1 MIKVEN
7 LVYTYPSNEA
17 PTLKGL
23 NFEIKNGEVFGFL
36 GPSGSGKSTA
46 QKVLYKILTGFS
58 GKVEVAGKDLTKWD
72 NSYFEKIGVGF
83 ELPNH
88 YMKLTGKENLEL
100 FASFYPSG
108 KSRSVESL
116 FEMVD
121 LSDAMNK
128 TVESYSKGMKMR
140 LNFIRA
146 IQHDPDILFFDEPT
160 SGLDPVNA
168 HKIKEHILSLKEAG
182 KTIFVTTHSM
192 ETADHICDRV
202 AFIVEGQLVATDTP
216 QNLKHQYGREA
227 VNVELGNGQSQ
238 EFPLAQ
244 IGDNREFLNFIKER
258 EVKRMETL
266 DATLEEVFIEVTGKS
281 LKG

>member
-1 MIKVEN
+1 
-7 LVYTYPSNEA
+7 
-17 PTLKGL
+17 
-23 NFEIKNGEVFGFL
+23 
-36 GPSGSGKSTA
+36 
-46 QKVLYKILTGFS
+46 LYKILTGFS

>member
-244 IGDNREFLNFIKER
+244 IGDNREFLNFIKGR